1 MKAIGFD
8 GPGNPA
14 ELMVCELPEP
24 TPGPGEVRVRVA
36 ACGINP
42 VDVKL
47 SRSGFPGW
55 EWPHVPGIDVVGW
68 VDAIGE
74 GVSEEWLGQRV
85 AAHHNLKHQGGLAEA
100 VCVDADVMAAVPDQ
114 LEAVLAA
121 TVPCPGLT
129 AYQAVT
135 RTGVRAGQLV
145 LVTGAGGAV
154 GTFAVQLAL
163 RAGAAVDALAA
174 GRDSDRLAALGVR
187 RVVDYRDPDAIAMLQ
202 AAARDRTESP
212 GDNEHGYDVVLDL
225 VTPGTETAPLIR
237 YNGVIAS
244 TIAFPDLSG
253 VESFTTVPA
262 AMHTALGAV
271 FWYGSRTQRQEL
283 GRELGKLLEDV
294 AAGELDPPPPTAVAL
309 EDIPAAWVELSAGRL
324 PGKIVAT
331 VASES

>member
-1 MKAIGFD
+1 MRAIGFD
-8 GPGNPA
+8 RPGDPA
-14 ELMVCELPEP
+14 ELGVRELPEP
-24 TPGPGEVRVRVA
+24 TPGPGEVRIRVA

-47 SRSGFPGW
+47 SRTGFPGW

-85 AAHHNLKHQGGLAEA
+85 AAHHNLKRQGGLAEA
-100 VCVDADVMAAVPDQ
+100 VCIDADLMAPVPDQ
-114 LEAVLAA
+114 LDAVVAA

-129 AYQAVT
+129 AHQAVT
-135 RTGVRAGQLV
+135 RAGGRAGQLV

-163 RAGAAVDALAA
+163 RSGAAVDALAA
-174 GRDSDRLAALGVR
+174 GRDFDRLVGLGAR
-187 RVVDYRDPDAIAMLQ
+187 RVVDYRDPDAIATLR
-202 AAARDRTESP
+202 AAAHDRLVSP
-212 GDNEHGYDVVLDL
+212 GDGEHGYDVVLDL
-225 VTPGTETAPLIR
+225 VTSGAQTAPLIR

-262 AMHTALGAV
+262 ALHTALGAV
-271 FWYGSRTQRQEL
+271 FWYGSRTQRKDL
-283 GRELGKLLEDV
+283 GRALAKLLDDV
-294 AAGELDPPPPTAVAL
+294 ATGELEPPPPTAVAL
-309 EDIPAAWVELSAGRL
+309 EDVPAAWGELSGGRL

-331 VASES
+331 VASGT